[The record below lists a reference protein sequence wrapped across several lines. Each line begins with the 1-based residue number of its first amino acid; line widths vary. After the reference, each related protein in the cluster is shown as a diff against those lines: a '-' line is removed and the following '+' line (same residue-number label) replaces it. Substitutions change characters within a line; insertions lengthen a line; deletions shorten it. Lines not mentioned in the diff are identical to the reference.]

1 MFELVF
7 TLKSLAHFATNL
19 LETAY
24 ELVGPLA
31 PALFGIGA
39 AEVVVFLFALAL
51 ILAVRWDLVS
61 REVIRAE
68 RTFMTLLKK
77 ANGTLA
83 NIAIITGFIG
93 TYMGLMDV
101 LPGLAKIVEGEAGP
115 EATSSLLSGFSAA
128 FVSSIAGLA
137 LGGIVGSVNEF
148 LLDVA
153 PPQEGR
159 QQGALQADIS
169 RGGTS
174 REDISQEGGVDDSG
188 MHEGS
193 VEEASSNGQGPAAGE
208 APPRD
213 GHAGRDASSEKGS
226 SSPTPEGAGGL
237 PGREEWK

>member
-174 REDISQEGGVDDSG
+174 QEDIPKEGTPQEGV
-188 MHEGS
+188 HEGS
-193 VEEASSNGQGPAAGE
+193 VEEASSNGQGPVAGE
-208 APPRD
+208 APPHD

>member
-1 MFELVF
+1 MFELVL
-7 TLKSLAHFATNL
+7 TLKSLAHFAMNL
-19 LETAY
+19 LETTD

-159 QQGALQADIS
+159 Q
-169 RGGTS
+169 
-174 REDISQEGGVDDSG
+174 EGGVDDSG
-188 MHEGS
+188 MHEGT
-193 VEEASSNGQGPAAGE
+193 VEESSSNGQGPAAGE
-208 APPRD
+208 TPPRD
-213 GHAGRDASSEKGS
+213 GHAGRDASSDGR
-226 SSPTPEGAGGL
+226 PPAHTPEGAGGL
-237 PGREEWK
+237 SDREEWG